1 MSLVT
6 GQLIE
11 MLMDQQ
17 KEIFCVFIRIEV
29 ENASSAQDMVEKVKR
44 DAPWVHRVRDFKHTT
59 VKESNSKIYEILLQ
73 INDKRKKQ
81 QQKKK
86 NECRI

>member
-17 KEIFCVFIRIEV
+17 REIFYVFIRIEV

-44 DAPWVHRVRDFKHTT
+44 MPHGY
-59 VKESNSKIYEILLQ
+59 IG
-73 INDKRKKQ
+73 
-81 QQKKK
+81 
-86 NECRI
+86 